1 MLSFL
6 SMILSSST
14 VLRTDTERWTSKTYP
29 DPRLNFSQCHTW
41 PGSALCDPDYI
52 LTDQWRLDIN
62 NNINLQN
69 SRLCR
74 QNDTKPPHIY
84 VILAKRIQTQMNQ
97 TIATSEDA
105 LVNLG
110 NEIVKELDLKSEF
123 RSNFI
128 IVLGVAD
135 AKKVFIQTGQDLE
148 LPDDFLSST
157 FRKYDNLFNVR
168 NHMEGLND
176 VITEMARKIIDH
188 LNVSVVLNI

>member
-1 MLSFL
+1 
-6 SMILSSST
+6 
-14 VLRTDTERWTSKTYP
+14 DGHQKTYP
-29 DPRLNFSQCHTW
+29 NPRLNFSQCHTW
-41 PGSALCDPDYI
+41 PGSALCDPDHI

-69 SRLCR
+69 SRCR

-105 LVNLG
+105 LVNFG
-110 NEIVKELDLKSEF
+110 NKIVKEFDLKSEF
-123 RSNFI
+123 CSNFI

-148 LPDDFLSST
+148 LPDDFLSNTS
-157 FRKYDNLFNVR
+157 RKYDDLFNAR
-168 NHMEGLND
+168 NHMEGLNN
-176 VITEMARKIIDH
+176 VITEKLSTI
-188 LNVSVVLNI
+188 

>member
-1 MLSFL
+1 MLEQVDHFDNKNAL
-6 SMILSSST
+6 
-14 VLRTDTERWTSKTYP
+14 ER
-29 DPRLNFSQCHTW
+29 
-41 PGSALCDPDYI
+41 
-52 LTDQWRLDIN
+52 
-62 NNINLQN
+62 
-69 SRLCR
+69 CR